1 MSEAVATITPI
12 GRPEQAGASRGKRSI
27 IRLIVISDDQRSATA
42 ALTAFQTDQ
51 AVARPNYYL
60 DQAGA
65 IAQLVVDSRAGTS
78 LGRVLYRGRYHNLD
92 RIAISIQ
99 LEHRAGTDYSDA
111 QLLTLHH
118 LITLLRERHQLSEA
132 TLTTLIDDPAG
143 RRSAIPYLPP
153 PPPLIDSSPL
163 LGGGLNPDQELFVA
177 LYAETYRA
185 LGGVLKLNQAFPIH
199 AAHFNLGAPIGRN
212 APPPVMVDGRPFN
225 IQPFARDTI
234 FNEGTDYAAVQELRS
249 LLDHDRIGIP
259 LSDPGRSLLDA
270 TYRIALQG
278 VRAAGVTLQ
287 GRESLEP
294 GWRFHQVAH
303 NAGFGPPLSGNYREA
318 SQRYALQVFA
328 GETLY
333 TPVTDLR
340 GCYRLSA
347 TDPTDPA
354 YDLIWH
360 ETYKVARAPY
370 LPSEEL
376 HQRAVEL
383 RLGAPLS
390 APYSVTIAGS
400 SYRVQIWALDTLYQ
414 GSDGTIR
421 RMSELPKPP
430 AIVAWQPKAP
440 RSLPTTPPNPLPPQL
455 PPESTAV
462 PRPGDP
468 TWPPRPTFDIL
479 SSSALE
485 RTFGTI
491 QWVRIQGD
499 AIAITNDW
507 ATNNLVSVHIPQLL
521 KIPGVRSDLIQLH
534 TLVAEQVRQ
543 LFAAWERAG
552 LLPLIKSFDG
562 AWIPRT
568 MRLQPTRL
576 SNHAYGI
583 AFDLNARWNP
593 MMGSAALVGQPGSL
607 RELVPL
613 ANAHGFYW
621 GGHWNFDGKGASDG
635 MHFEWA
641 RPMG

>member
-1 MSEAVATITPI
+1 M
-12 GRPEQAGASRGKRSI
+12 GRRVVTSSPRNDAQRAGARRGKRSI
-27 IRLIVISDDQRSATA
+27 VNLIVIEDDQRSASA
-42 ALTAFQTDQ
+42 ALKAFQTDH
-51 AVARPNYYL
+51 RPNYYL
-60 DQAGA
+60 DQAGT
-65 IAQLVVDSRAGTS
+65 ITQLVVDSRAGTS

-99 LEHRAGTDYSDA
+99 LERRTGTDYSDA
-111 QLLTLHH
+111 QLLALHQ
-118 LITLLRERHQLSEA
+118 LIALLRERHQLSEA
-132 TLTTLIDDPAG
+132 ALTTLINDPAG

-153 PPPLIDSSPL
+153 PPPLIDSGSL
-163 LGGGLNPDQELFVA
+163 LGGGLSPDQELFVA

-185 LGGVLKLNQAFPIH
+185 LGGVLKLNQAFPIL

-212 APPPVMVDGRPFN
+212 APPPVMVDGRPLN

-234 FNEGTDYAAVQELRS
+234 FNEGTDYAAVQEVRS
-249 LLDHDRIGIP
+249 LFDHDQLGIP
-259 LSDPGRSLLDA
+259 QSGPGRSLLDA

-278 VRAAGVTLQ
+278 VRAAGIPLV

-340 GCYRLSA
+340 GCFRLST

-370 LPSEEL
+370 LPADEL
-376 HQRAVEL
+376 HRRAVEL

-390 APYSVTIAGS
+390 APYSVMIAGN

-414 GSDGTIR
+414 GADGTIR

-430 AIVAWQPKAP
+430 AIVAWQPKPP
-440 RSLPTTPPNPLPPQL
+440 RPVLATPPNPLPPQL
-455 PPESTAV
+455 PPESAGR

-479 SSSALE
+479 SSTAREQIL
-485 RTFGTI
+485 GTL
-491 QWVRIQGD
+491 QWVHTQGD
-499 AIAITNDW
+499 MIAITNDW
-507 ATNNLVSVHIPQLL
+507 ADTYLVSVHIPQLL
-521 KIPGVRSDLIQLH
+521 RIPGVRSDRIQLH
-534 TLVAEQVRQ
+534 MRVAEQVRL
-543 LFAAWERAG
+543 LFAAWELAG
-552 LLPLIKSFDG
+552 LLPLITSFDG

-576 SNHAYGI
+576 SSHAYGI

-593 MMGSAALVGQPGSL
+593 MMGLAALVGQPGSL

-621 GGHWNFDGKGASDG
+621 GGHWNFDGRGASDG